1 MTFAPMSPAPRL
13 AGEFSP
19 GVTRLFASGL
29 PAYSAHE
36 RAYGPLPAVPN
47 PSDLVREIEASG
59 LTGRGGAGFPTARKI
74 ALLRSR
80 TGPGGGRPVVIANGA
95 EGEPLSIKD
104 ATLLRHA
111 PHLVIDGLLIAAS
124 VAGAADAFLYAGRDE
139 LADVRRA
146 LGERQDASIVR
157 VHEAGDAFIAGEASA
172 VVNAIAGRP
181 AVPADHIVRLSE
193 SGLGGRPTLVQNVE
207 TLAQVALVARYGAAW
222 FRTAGTAADPGTRLI
237 SVCRDGGATH
247 VAEVPGG
254 IAIGDALRAGN
265 LNPRAASA
273 VLVGGFHGSWVPA
286 HAFDTSLSRE
296 GLAPFGG
303 TPGAG
308 ILMALGVGVCPLVVS
323 SGIADYLAL
332 ESARQCGPCVNG
344 LPAMA
349 AILRRL
355 AARERHSGL
364 PAEAERLA
372 ALVTGRGSCH
382 HPDGTARFVLS
393 TLTVFAAEVAAHLA
407 GHCMEVHS

>member
-19 GVTRLFASGL
+19 GATRLFASGL

-111 PHLVIDGLLIAAS
+111 PHLVIDGLLIAAA

-157 VHEAGDAFIAGEASA
+157 TKRA
-172 VVNAIAGRP
+172 
-181 AVPADHIVRLSE
+181 
-193 SGLGGRPTLVQNVE
+193 
-207 TLAQVALVARYGAAW
+207 
-222 FRTAGTAADPGTRLI
+222 TR
-237 SVCRDGGATH
+237 S
-247 VAEVPGG
+247 
-254 IAIGDALRAGN
+254 
-265 LNPRAASA
+265 
-273 VLVGGFHGSWVPA
+273 
-286 HAFDTSLSRE
+286 
-296 GLAPFGG
+296 
-303 TPGAG
+303 
-308 ILMALGVGVCPLVVS
+308 
-323 SGIADYLAL
+323 
-332 ESARQCGPCVNG
+332 
-344 LPAMA
+344 
-349 AILRRL
+349 
-355 AARERHSGL
+355 
-364 PAEAERLA
+364 
-372 ALVTGRGSCH
+372 
-382 HPDGTARFVLS
+382 
-393 TLTVFAAEVAAHLA
+393 
-407 GHCMEVHS
+407 

>member
-1 MTFAPMSPAPRL
+1 
-13 AGEFSP
+13 
-19 GVTRLFASGL
+19 
-29 PAYSAHE
+29 
-36 RAYGPLPAVPN
+36 
-47 PSDLVREIEASG
+47 
-59 LTGRGGAGFPTARKI
+59 
-74 ALLRSR
+74 
-80 TGPGGGRPVVIANGA
+80 VVIANGA

-111 PHLVIDGLLIAAS
+111 PHLVIDGLLLAAS
-124 VAGAADAFLYAGRDE
+124 VAVAAEAYLYAGRDE
-139 LADVRRA
+139 LAVVRRA

-172 VVNAIAGRP
+172 VVNAVAGRP
-181 AVPADHIVRLSE
+181 PVPADHIVRLSE

-207 TLAQVALVARYGAAW
+207 TLAHVALVARYGAAW
-222 FRTAGTAADPGTRLI
+222 FRAAGTDADPGTRLI
-237 SVCRDGGATH
+237 SVCRDGRPTH

-254 IAIGDALRAGN
+254 IAIEDALRAG
-265 LNPRAASA
+265 LVNPRAASA

-286 HAFDTSLSRE
+286 QAFDTPLSST
-296 GLAPFGG
+296 GLAPFGAA
-303 TPGAG
+303 PGAG
-308 ILMALGVGVCPLVVS
+308 ILMALGVGVCPLVVA

-349 AILRRL
+349 ATLRGL
-355 AARERHSGL
+355 ATGERHSGL
-364 PAEAERLA
+364 PAEVRRLA

-393 TLTVFAAEVAAHLA
+393 TLTVFASEVEAHLV
-407 GHCMEVHS
+407 GRCMEVHS